1 MWALTS
7 AFWGTSDGQMPVI
20 CQRDVGSFS
29 VVFVASCMQ
38 TAESDVML
46 GLSKYSC
53 NLGLLGK
60 EGDYALNVANIS
72 HIFEFK
78 NRFSIV
84 WQLHITEIRWSNNK
98 F

>member
-72 HIFEFK
+72 HIFE
-78 NRFSIV
+78 
-84 WQLHITEIRWSNNK
+84 
-98 F
+98 

>member
-60 EGDYALNVANIS
+60 EGDYALNVANMW
-72 HIFEFK
+72 ETQNAKRK
-78 NRFSIV
+78 NRVYIV
-84 WQLHITEIRWSNNK
+84 WQLSLK
-98 F
+98 